1 MPPTGAH
8 TFQLAE
14 REGFEPPEVLPST
27 VFKTAAI
34 DRSAI
39 SPGAKLGSTRNPPN
53 IFGQGAAIPDRGR
66 AGTTP
71 AARRIPPHFVTLR
84 KIGGTLKHLKAVN
97 KYFWKYRWR
106 FLLGLL
112 FIILSNYFRILA
124 PQVTGYVVNSV
135 ETELK
140 KHTADSAHAAQGA
153 PGAVKTGDNP
163 ASTAAAQA
171 PPAGA
176 TPAASAPTADASPAK
191 PADPRMKTAA
201 RDTANYDIL
210 VRKLIRAIDARHPA
224 FDGWKVAICGI
235 TLLVLALISG
245 GFLFLMRQTIIVMS
259 RHIEFDQ
266 KNEIYAHYQQLDVNF
281 YKTHSTGDLMSRM
294 AEDVSRVRMYTGPA
308 TMYLANL
315 LVTIGFSLFF
325 MLRKDAL
332 LSLYV
337 LTPLP
342 ILAITI
348 YYVNT
353 IIHKRSE
360 HIQALLSNLTTNA
373 QESYSGIRVI
383 KSFVQE
389 KAMLR
394 FFGHNS
400 EEYRKNAVNLAKV
413 EAIYFPAMG
422 LMIGL
427 STLLAIMIG
436 GLYVIYGKHNT
447 DIGTITEFVIYIT
460 MLTFPVSAIGWV
472 ASMVQRASASQK
484 RLNEF
489 LDTVP
494 AIRNAPEAIKMPL
507 QGNISFQGVDFTY
520 PNTGIHALTDF
531 NLEIRKGE
539 KVVIIGRTGSGK
551 TTIAQLL
558 LRMYDPDKGRILIDN
573 TPLQHL
579 DLQDL
584 RRQISFVPQDVFLFS
599 DTVTGNIQFG
609 LERGDDE
616 KVRLAARYASVDK
629 EIDGFAEKYQTVV
642 GERGV
647 TLSGGQKQRISI
659 ARGLIKDPEII
670 VFDDCL
676 SAVDAKTEKEILGN
690 LYQYLQHKTA
700 IIITHRIFSLFDFD
714 RIVVLEEGRI
724 VESGTH
730 QELIA
735 RNGYYTYL
743 YEQQQAE
750 NSPA

>member
-1 MPPTGAH
+1 
-8 TFQLAE
+8 
-14 REGFEPPEVLPST
+14 
-27 VFKTAAI
+27 
-34 DRSAI
+34 
-39 SPGAKLGSTRNPPN
+39 
-53 IFGQGAAIPDRGR
+53 
-66 AGTTP
+66 
-71 AARRIPPHFVTLR
+71 
-84 KIGGTLKHLKAVN
+84 
-97 KYFWKYRWR
+97 
-106 FLLGLL
+106 LGLV
-112 FIILSNYFRILA
+112 FIILSNYFRVLT

-135 ETELK
+135 EQELK
-140 KHTADSAHAAQGA
+140 
-153 PGAVKTGDNP
+153 VTGD
-163 ASTAAAQA
+163 TARGERVIAEGGRPVGSGGHAV
-171 PPAGA
+171 
-176 TPAASAPTADASPAK
+176 SANTH
-191 PADPRMKTAA
+191 
-201 RDTANYDIL
+201 DTANYDIL
-210 VRKLIRAIDARHPA
+210 VRWFIRQLDTRNST
-224 FDGWKVAICGI
+224 FSYKVVVCGI

-245 GFLFLMRQTIIVMS
+245 FFLFLMRQTIIVMS
-259 RHIEFDQ
+259 RHIEYDQ
-266 KNEIYAHYQQLDVNF
+266 KKEIYDHYQQLDTNF

-342 ILAITI
+342 ILAVTI
-348 YYVNT
+348 YCVNT

-389 KAMLR
+389 NAMLR
-394 FFGHNS
+394 FFAHNS

-413 EAIYFPAMG
+413 ESIYFPSMG

-436 GLYVIYGKHNT
+436 GIYVIYGRHDT
-447 DIGTITEFVIYIT
+447 DMGTITEFVIYIT

-489 LDTVP
+489 LDTEP
-494 AIRNAPEAIKMPL
+494 AIQSPPAAVTSTL
-507 QGNISFQGVDFTY
+507 QGNISFQDVNFTY
-520 PNTGIHALTDF
+520 PNTGIHAMKDF

-539 KVVIIGRTGSGK
+539 KIVIIGRTGSGK

-558 LRMYDPDKGRILIDN
+558 LRMYDPDKGKILIDG
-573 TPLQHL
+573 TDLRRY

-584 RRQISFVPQDVFLFS
+584 RRQISYVPQDVFLFS
-599 DTVTGNIQFG
+599 DTVAGNIQFG
-609 LERGDDE
+609 LEKADEE
-616 KVRLAARYASVDK
+616 KVRLAARYASVDR
-629 EIDGFAEKYQTVV
+629 EIEGFADRYATMI

-714 RIVVLEEGRI
+714 RIVVLEDGKI
-724 VESGTH
+724 VETGTH
-730 QELIA
+730 RELIA
-735 RNGYYTYL
+735 INGYYTYL

-750 NSPA
+750 NNPA

>member
-1 MPPTGAH
+1 LFCG
-8 TFQLAE
+8 E
-14 REGFEPPEVLPST
+14 RGIRT
-27 VFKTAAI
+27 
-34 DRSAI
+34 
-39 SPGAKLGSTRNPPN
+39 PGG
-53 IFGQGAAIPDRGR
+53 
-66 AGTTP
+66 
-71 AARRIPPHFVTLR
+71 VTLNSFQDCR
-84 KIGGTLKHLKAVN
+84 NRPLCHLSGGKIRAWELTAKSFCLLLRNFAQIPLLKHLKAVH
-97 KYFWKYRWR
+97 KYFWKYRWL
-106 FLLGLL
+106 FLLGIL

-124 PQVTGYVVNSV
+124 PQVTGFVVNSV
-135 ETELK
+135 EKELRDNV
-140 KHTADSAHAAQGA
+140 ARQHAAA
-153 PGAVKTGDNP
+153 NLRPD
-163 ASTAAAQA
+163 
-171 PPAGA
+171 
-176 TPAASAPTADASPAK
+176 PAANTHQTQEDRK
-191 PADPRMKTAA
+191 
-201 RDTANYDIL
+201 DTVNYDIL
-210 VRKLIRAIDARHPA
+210 VKKFIRAMDTSHRS
-224 FDGWKVAICGI
+224 FGNKVAICGI
-235 TLLVLALISG
+235 TLLLLALIG
-245 GFLFLMRQTIIVMS
+245 GFFMFLMRQTIIVMS
-259 RHIEFDQ
+259 RHIEYDQ
-266 KNEIYAHYQQLDVNF
+266 KNEIYDHYQQLDTNF

-308 TMYLANL
+308 IMYLANL

-394 FFGHNS
+394 YFTHNS
-400 EEYRKNAVNLAKV
+400 EEYRKNAVGLAKV
-413 EAIYFPAMG
+413 ESIYFPSMG

-427 STLLAIMIG
+427 STLLTILIG
-436 GLYVIYGKHNT
+436 GMYVIYGKYNT

-472 ASMVQRASASQK
+472 ASIIQRAAASQK

-489 LDTVP
+489 LDTES
-494 AIRNAPEAIKMPL
+494 RIKNPPDAL
-507 QGNISFQGVDFTY
+507 SKSFQGNISFERVNFTY
-520 PNTGIHALTDF
+520 PNTGIHALKDF
-531 NLEIRKGE
+531 HLKIEKGE

-558 LRMYDPDKGRILIDN
+558 LRMYDPDSGRILVDGSDISR
-573 TPLQHL
+573 L
-579 DLQDL
+579 DLAVL
-584 RRQISFVPQDVFLFS
+584 RRQISYVPQDVFLFS
-599 DTVTGNIQFG
+599 DTVSGNIQFG
-609 LERGDDE
+609 LDQADE
-616 KVRLAARYASVDK
+616 EKARLAARYASVDK
-629 EIDGFAEKYQTVV
+629 EIEGFSDRYNTMI

-659 ARGLIKDPEII
+659 ARGLVKDPEII

-690 LYQYLQHKTA
+690 LYQYLEHKTA

-714 RIVVLEEGRI
+714 RIVVLEEGKI
-724 VESGTH
+724 VETGTH
-730 QELIA
+730 QELVA
-735 RNGYYTYL
+735 LNGYYTYL
-743 YEQQQAE
+743 YEQQQEE
-750 NSPA
+750 NNRN

>member
-1 MPPTGAH
+1 
-8 TFQLAE
+8 
-14 REGFEPPEVLPST
+14 VLPST

-39 SPGAKLGSTRNPPN
+39 SPGAKLGPN
-53 IFGQGAAIPDRGR
+53 AYRPNNFGTARPARVGGSGADGAFSVNLP
-66 AGTTP
+66 
-71 AARRIPPHFVTLR
+71 R
-84 KIGGTLKHLKAVN
+84 KFDELKHLKAVN

-106 FLLGLL
+106 FLLGLI
-112 FIILSNYFRILA
+112 FIILSNYFRILT
-124 PQVTGYVVNSV
+124 PQVTGFVVNSV
-135 ETELK
+135 ESRLRPDASN
-140 KHTADSAHAAQGA
+140 TA
-153 PGAVKTGDNP
+153 K
-163 ASTAAAQA
+163 AAATPIVAKAPDQA
-171 PPAGA
+171 
-176 TPAASAPTADASPAK
+176 K
-191 PADPRMKTAA
+191 AA

-210 VRKLIRAIDARHPA
+210 VRKLIRTMDADHMSFSGR
-224 FDGWKVAICGI
+224 VVLCGI

-245 GFLFLMRQTIIVMS
+245 AFLFLMRQTIIVMS

-266 KNEIYAHYQQLDVNF
+266 KNEIYGHYQQLDTNF

-294 AEDVSRVRMYTGPA
+294 AEDVSRVRMFTGPA
-308 TMYLANL
+308 IMYLANL

-325 MLRKDAL
+325 MLRKDAR

-353 IIHKRSE
+353 IIHKKSE

-394 FFGHNS
+394 FFSHNS
-400 EEYRKNAVNLAKV
+400 EEYRKNAVGLAKV
-413 EAIYFPAMG
+413 ESIYFPAMG

-436 GLYVIYGKHNT
+436 GRYVINHQHST

-489 LDTVP
+489 LETTPV
-494 AIRNAPEAIKMPL
+494 IENAPTAITQPL
-507 QGNISFQGVDFTY
+507 QGNISFQNVDFTY
-520 PNTGIHALTDF
+520 PNTGIHAVHDF
-531 NLEIRKGE
+531 NLEIKKGE
-539 KVVIIGRTGSGK
+539 KVVIIGRTGTGK

-558 LRMYDPDKGRILIDN
+558 LRMYDPDNGKILVDGTDIRQLN
-573 TPLQHL
+573 
-579 DLQDL
+579 LQDL
-584 RRQISFVPQDVFLFS
+584 RRQISYVPQDVFLFS
-599 DTVTGNIQFG
+599 DTVTGNIGFG
-609 LERGDDE
+609 LDSTSDE
-616 KVRLAARYASVDK
+616 KVHTAARYASVDK
-629 EIDGFAEKYQTVV
+629 EIEGFADKYDTLI

-670 VFDDCL
+670 VLDDCL

-690 LYQYLQHKTA
+690 LYQYLRDKTA

-714 RIVVLEEGRI
+714 RIVVLEDGRI
-724 VESGTH
+724 VETGTH
-730 QELIA
+730 QELLA
-735 RNGYYTYL
+735 LNGYYTYL

-750 NSPA
+750 NAPVS